1 MHERSLLQA
10 LLKQVNQ
17 LQAEYGQNEVEEI
30 AVEAGALSG
39 VEPLLLSSAF
49 KEFAPQFPNAKLTIQ
64 VVPVTALCQ
73 SCCQS
78 WSVAQ
83 FSSECPACHSPWV
96 QITGGDAFRLLH
108 VTLRDRSVVHC

>member
-17 LQAEYGQNEVEEI
+17 IQVEHGQRDVEEI

-39 VEPLLLSSAF
+39 VEPLLLSTAF
-49 KEFAPQFPNAKLTIQ
+49 TEFAPQFPHARLTIQ
-64 VVPVTALCQ
+64 VVPVSARCQ
-73 SCCQS
+73 SCQQT
-78 WSVAQ
+78 WTMEQ
-83 FSSECPACHSPWV
+83 FSSECPSCHSSLV

-108 VTLRDRSVVHC
+108 VTLGDHSMVNR